1 MNFPFTE
8 VDFGGDDPSAPII
21 QPSNGASQ
29 PRAPSKTKKNALDTS
44 QVTNSKVSFFKNNQ
58 FLTKLYNFWVL
69 FLSKIEHF
77 LNKMDLYWSWS
88 NPWQFKRSWIL
99 SVFCLMTKKE
109 KWAMTTF
116 EWVPGGD
123 ILKFIWNT
131 TNATKQRPFYPL
143 SKLYCALPDEM
154 MAQVGW
160 SWSWHTHIKPR
171 SVATHGA

>member
-44 QVTNSKVSFFKNNQ
+44 QVTNSKVSLPDQ
-58 FLTKLYNFWVL
+58 FLTNLYQKYFW
-69 FLSKIEHF
+69 SKIEHF
-77 LNKMDLYWSWS
+77 LNKMILYWSWS

-109 KWAMTTF
+109 KWATTTF

-123 ILKFIWNT
+123 FLKFIWNT

-160 SWSWHTHIKPR
+160 SRSWHTHKNH
-171 SVATHGA
+171 VA